1 MNIYSLKTSLGLPTK
16 EYVCSVFG
24 TNSEICK
31 YATDNF
37 PEITEVA
44 NFPESD
50 ENQPLSQDEL
60 YSIIDSRV
68 KRLKSARNSSL
79 LSVGDPD
86 YLFSEFLGRGLR
98 CSNAVCLLLRG
109 FQLDE
114 LIEKIKD
121 RPTKDIP
128 EILRWLSWKLERYSE
143 LNPKKEPGGRQ
154 DRWID
159 VNNTDKKV
167 SEALEDTAIKEAL
180 AELQKQIHEKPNEEE
195 RRREATVYV
204 PFATGFLVGK
214 NYLMT
219 NFHVLNDKN
228 QEEIN
233 NFLACFRYE
242 RDVLG
247 ENVQYIEYELDS
259 EICISD
265 EFLDFSIVGVKPKES
280 YEKDGLSFPEAGDNF
295 GWFPMFADPTLIA
308 PPIKQEQFK
317 QEQLSESEQ
326 ELRRQIPRVGLT
338 GEPAFII
345 QHPGGGRKRIVL
357 FNNSVQEIY
366 QKFLRYETDTSFGAS
381 GACILN
387 GRWQLVGLHHSAIA
401 KLAVDQEP
409 EILGNLGTR
418 MCAIVDFLE
427 KNKENKVAQAL
438 LANDRYVVKMGD
450 VPVKGKIYLLCGY
463 QRPVGEVPS
472 LEQANQEVELAK
484 LLLEK
489 VQGSSEYS
497 LPMENVFE
505 EEGSYENGLKAL
517 IQREDYQSGDIAVE
531 IRINFYPEA
540 SEQSTKIKVYYAED
554 NLKFKTYADVLLSQ
568 IRSKAGGNITTGN
581 IQPVVKENSDS
592 NLQFCTAINN
602 VPAFIIRFDFYG
614 MDFDQIKRRIDP
626 GPVQQS
632 FILEN
637 VVVNSL
643 KAVVK
648 IISPIGFFSGE

>member
-1 MNIYSLKTSLGLPTK
+1 MNTYSLKTATGLAR
-16 EYVCSVFG
+16 EILCNVYGSD
-24 TNSEICK
+24 SSICK

-60 YSIIDSRV
+60 YSIAYARF
-68 KRLKSARNSSL
+68 KRLKSARNSGL

-98 CSNAVCLLLRG
+98 CSDSVCLLVRG
-109 FQLDE
+109 FQLEE

-128 EILRWLSWKLERYSE
+128 EILRWLSWKLGRYSE
-143 LNPKKEPGGRQ
+143 LNPEKEPGGRQ

-159 VNNTDKKV
+159 VNNPDKKV
-167 SEALEDTAIKEAL
+167 SEALEDPAIKEAL
-180 AELQKQIHEKPNEEE
+180 AELQKQIREKPNEEE

-219 NFHVLNDKN
+219 NFHVLNEKN

-247 ENVQYIEYELDS
+247 ENVKCVQYELDS

-265 EFLDFSIVGVKPKES
+265 KFLDFSIVGVKPKES

-295 GWFPMFADPTLIA
+295 GWLPMLANPTLIA
-308 PPIKQEQFK
+308 PPIKR
-317 QEQLSESEQ
+317 EQLSESEQ
-326 ELRRQIPRVGLT
+326 ELRRQIPRSGLE
-338 GEPAFII
+338 GEPVFII

-357 FNNSVQEIY
+357 FNNSVQEVY
-366 QKFLRYETDTSFGAS
+366 QKFLQYKADAS
-381 GACILN
+381 TGSSGSPQFN
-387 GRWQLVGLHHSAIA
+387 MKWQLVGLHHSTIA

-427 KNKENKVAQAL
+427 KNKDNKVAQAL
-438 LANDRYVVKMGD
+438 LANNRYVVKTD
-450 VPVKGKIYLLCGY
+450 DTPVKGKIYLLSGY
-463 QRPVGEVPS
+463 RRPLGEVPN
-472 LEQANQEVELAK
+472 LEHANQEVELARF
-484 LLLEK
+484 LLEK
-489 VQGSSEYS
+489 ILADREPSI
-497 LPMENVFE
+497 PMENLSKTG
-505 EEGSYENGLKAL
+505 GSYENSLKELAN
-517 IQREDYQSGDIAVE
+517 REDYESGDIAVD

-540 SEQSTKIKVYYAED
+540 LEKALKVKIYYAED
-554 NLKFKTYADVLLSQ
+554 KPKLKTYADALLSRM
-568 IRSKAGGNITTGN
+568 RSEAGSMIATGN
-581 IQPVVKENSDS
+581 IQPVIEESDDLS
-592 NLQFCTAINN
+592 FQFCTIIN
-602 VPAFIIRFDFYG
+602 VPAFIIQLDFYG
-614 MDFDQIKRRIDP
+614 KNATQIITEIENLQP
-626 GPVQQS
+626 QVQQ
-632 FILEN
+632 LELKTPVIN
-637 VVVNSL
+637 AL
-643 KAVVK
+643 KALVK
-648 IISPIGFFSGE
+648 MISPIGFWIGVETNIN